1 MKEIA
6 KLLGLPEDAT
16 DEQIEAKIK
25 ESQQETENLKKAN
38 QDLVETNKN
47 LTVSEAGKQARI
59 EALEKEHKELLENR
73 KNEDKEE
80 PKSDIEKLA
89 EM

>member
-1 MKEIA
+1 MMKEIA
-6 KLLGLPEDAT
+6 KLLGLPEDAS
-16 DEQIEAKIK
+16 DEEIEAKIK
-25 ESQQETENLKKAN
+25 ESQKETENLKKAN

-59 EALEKEHKELLENR
+59 DELEKEHRELLESSSN
-73 KNEDKEE
+73 DKEE

-89 EM
+89 DM

>member
-1 MKEIA
+1 MMKEIA
-6 KLLGLPEDAT
+6 KLLGLPEDAS
-16 DEQIEAKIK
+16 DEEIEAKIK
-25 ESQQETENLKKAN
+25 ESQKETENLKKAN

-59 EALEKEHKELLENR
+59 DELEKEHKQLLESSSND
-73 KNEDKEE
+73 N
-80 PKSDIEKLA
+80 EKLA

>member
-6 KLLGLPEDAT
+6 KLLGLPEDAS
-16 DEQIEAKIK
+16 DEEIEAKIK
-25 ESQQETENLKKAN
+25 ENQKETENLKKAN

-59 EALEKEHKELLENR
+59 DELEKEHKELLERSTN
-73 KNEDKEE
+73 DKEE
-80 PKSDIEKLA
+80 PKSDIDKLA

>member
-6 KLLGLPEDAT
+6 KLLGLPEDAS
-16 DEQIEAKIK
+16 DEEIEAKIK
-25 ESQQETENLKKAN
+25 ENQKETENLKKAN

-59 EALEKEHKELLENR
+59 DELEKEHKELLESSTN
-73 KNEDKEE
+73 DKEE